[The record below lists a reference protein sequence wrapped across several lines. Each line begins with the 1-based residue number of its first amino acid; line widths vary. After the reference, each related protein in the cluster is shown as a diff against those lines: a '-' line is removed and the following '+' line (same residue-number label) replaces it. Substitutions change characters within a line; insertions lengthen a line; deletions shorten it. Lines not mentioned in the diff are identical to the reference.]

1 MAIKSKGHNRS
12 ANGSQTFRDSLVG
25 YVVILAVVLVIGA
38 IIAGGTYWSV
48 IHDVSH
54 DSYGKWVGFI
64 IFTLGSIWWIIK
76 ESRSFWHNRVFGIAL
91 GSLFSVH
98 VIGFSVL
105 LWYVER
111 LGMVWFLV
119 ICIVEVPIMMQV
131 LGWARRQFGK
141 SKTSKHRRV
150 HAGTE
155 AD

>member
-1 MAIKSKGHNRS
+1 L
-12 ANGSQTFRDSLVG
+12 AN
-25 YVVILAVVLVIGA
+25 VVILAFMLVIGA

-48 IHDVSH
+48 THDVSR

-76 ESRSFWHNRVFGIAL
+76 EFRSFWHNRVFWIAL

-105 LWYVER
+105 LWQVER
-111 LGMVWFLV
+111 LGMASFLV

-131 LGWARRQFGK
+131 LGWARRRFGK
-141 SKTSKHRRV
+141 S
-150 HAGTE
+150 
-155 AD
+155 